1 MRLFIVYAKIYAIYE
16 TTQRRRRVEEGIN
29 DVVLANLT
37 IRGIPQ
43 AMPVREGV
51 LLVYLAI
58 Y

>member
-43 AMPVREGV
+43 GMPVREGV
-51 LLVYLAI
+51 LLV
-58 Y
+58 